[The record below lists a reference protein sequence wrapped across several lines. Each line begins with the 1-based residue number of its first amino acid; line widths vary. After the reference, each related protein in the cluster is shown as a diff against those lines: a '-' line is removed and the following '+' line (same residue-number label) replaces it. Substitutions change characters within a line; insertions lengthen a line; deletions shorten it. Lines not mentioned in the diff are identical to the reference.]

1 MSETNASGGMRGV
14 SGRAA
19 IILLVDDDPADA
31 HLVRIAL
38 ESGNSPVEI
47 HHVVDGIEALEF
59 LRRQGPFSDVPRPDL
74 VLLDLNMPRKDGR
87 EVLSEMKNDPVLRR
101 IPVVPLTTSADERD
115 VDFCYG
121 AGANAFITKPI
132 DLDKFLSCMQELQV
146 FWFSDV
152 TLPKN
157 RR

>member
-1 MSETNASGGMRGV
+1 MLPRT
-14 SGRAA
+14 A

-38 ESGNSPVEI
+38 ESAGFPIEI
-47 HHVVDGIEALEF
+47 HHASDGVEALDF
-59 LRRQGPFSDVPRPDL
+59 VRRLGKYADAPRPDL
-74 VLLDLNMPRKDGR
+74 MLLDLNMPRKDGR
-87 EVLSEMKNDPVLRR
+87 QVLSELKSTPELRS
-101 IPVVPLTTSADERD
+101 IPVVALTTSADERD
-115 VDFCYG
+115 VEFCYG
-121 AGANAFITKPI
+121 AGANAFITKPV
-132 DLDKFLSCMQELQV
+132 DLDKFISCMSELQA